1 MIDFALLTTYIL
13 SIVLFLGTP
22 GPVTVLVVSASIKD
36 GFLAGLKT
44 VMGTNTASLIL
55 IFISFII
62 IKGVFSISE
71 IALNW
76 LTLIGSLYLLY
87 FSIGIIR
94 DKVDIQRT
102 IDENSNKIT
111 KNHFKD
117 GFLIGISNPK
127 DILFFIA
134 FFPMF
139 LSVYPNNIGISM
151 FILVI
156 IWIILDYSIL
166 STYSFVFS
174 KISNNKIVNIIN
186 KLSGMILLLVALY
199 AIYKMI
205 NTLYLFYLN

>member
-22 GPVTVLVVSASIKD
+22 GPVTILVVSASIRD

-139 LSVYPNNIGISM
+139 LSVYPNSIGISM
-151 FILVI
+151 SILVI

>member
-44 VMGTNTASLIL
+44 VMGTNTDSLIL

-139 LSVYPNNIGISM
+139 LSVYPNSIGISM
-151 FILVI
+151 SILVI

>member
-1 MIDFALLTTYIL
+1 MIDFTLLTTYIL

-22 GPVTVLVVSASIKD
+22 GPVTVLVVSASIRD
-36 GFLAGLKT
+36 GFLAGFKT

-62 IKGVFSISE
+62 IQGVFSVSE

-87 FSIGIIR
+87 FSIGIVKA
-94 DKVDIQRT
+94 KVDIQKT
-102 IDENSNKIT
+102 INENSNKIT
-111 KNHFKD
+111 INHFKD

-139 LSVYPNNIGISM
+139 LSVYPSNLNTSM
-151 FILVI
+151 FILVM

-166 STYSFVFS
+166 STYSFIFS
-174 KISNNKIVNIIN
+174 KINNNKTVNIIN
-186 KLSGMILLLVALY
+186 KSSGIILLVVALY
-199 AIYKMI
+199 AIYKMV

>member
-1 MIDFALLTTYIL
+1 MIDFTLLTTYIL

-22 GPVTVLVVSASIKD
+22 GPVTVLVVSASIRD
-36 GFLAGLKT
+36 GFLAGFKT

-62 IKGVFSISE
+62 IQGVFSVSE

-87 FSIGIIR
+87 FSIGIVKA
-94 DKVDIQRT
+94 KVDIQKT
-102 IDENSNKIT
+102 INENSNKIT
-111 KNHFKD
+111 INHFKD

-139 LSVYPNNIGISM
+139 LSVYPSNLNMSM
-151 FILVI
+151 FILVM

-166 STYSFVFS
+166 STYSFIFS
-174 KISNNKIVNIIN
+174 KINNNKTVNIIN
-186 KLSGMILLLVALY
+186 KSSGIILLVVALY
-199 AIYKMI
+199 AIYNMV